1 MDRFNGVTGMITRKD
16 LTDEH
21 LHERLDA
28 LNPATGQPPRPTG
41 KQRRRSSIP
50 APRRSLAGT
59 GRNSVVRMPS
69 QPLGE
74 MADGADDPDD
84 KGYVELNV

>member
-28 LNPATGQPPRPTG
+28 LSPPAAPPPQPTG
-41 KQRRRSSIP
+41 KRRRRSTIP

-69 QPLGE
+69 HALGE
-74 MADGADDPDD
+74 MVDGADQPDGD
-84 KGYVELNV
+84 EYVALKV